1 MNALIEKKNTFEL
14 STKLHHKSTNCI
26 LSICSAPGG
35 MRIYF
40 VSNSSMKEQKIAST
54 ALENNYFGRDWDYNG
69 DNRNND
75 INNANRNDIFQITRV
90 WSNNALKA
98 SCIKESMT

>member
-1 MNALIEKKNTFEL
+1 
-14 STKLHHKSTNCI
+14 
-26 LSICSAPGG
+26 

-90 WSNNALKA
+90 
-98 SCIKESMT
+98 